1 MHARFTVCGGTYR
14 SILGVAPAGC
24 TRVGVTVASLAAQA
38 VAVGSPRG
46 APVWWGCALTSVR
59 A

>member
-1 MHARFTVCGGTYR
+1 M
-14 SILGVAPAGC
+14 ILGVAPAGC
-24 TRVGVTVASLAAQA
+24 TRVGVTAASLAAQA

-46 APVWWGCALTSVR
+46 APVWWGRALTSVR

>member
-1 MHARFTVCGGTYR
+1 MSNWGILATGKIARSFVR
-14 SILGVAPAGC
+14 D
-24 TRVGVTVASLAAQA
+24 LALVPGAEA

-46 APVWWGCALTSVR
+46 APVWWGRALTSVR

>member
-1 MHARFTVCGGTYR
+1 MHARFAVCGGTYR
-14 SILGVAPAGC
+14 SILRVAPAGC

-46 APVWWGCALTSVR
+46 APVWWGRALTSVR